1 MIKPCISQIKQ
12 KHPHVKGADPEVLLP
27 DIPEEIDPIKFHLI
41 DTKSVKKAIFKTR
54 GAAGPSDID
63 TDGWKRI
70 LTSNQFDNCSNDLCK
85 TFFEVIK
92 RLCLTEDLWSLLEA
106 LLACRLIPMDKNPG
120 LSPIGIGKVLCQ
132 IASKVVVSHIRED
145 IILAVW
151 FVASLCWARTWM

>member
-1 MIKPCISQIKQ
+1 MSKPCISQIKQ

-85 TFFEVIK
+85 TFVEVIK

-120 LSPIGIGKVLCQ
+120 L
-132 IASKVVVSHIRED
+132 
-145 IILAVW
+145 
-151 FVASLCWARTWM
+151 